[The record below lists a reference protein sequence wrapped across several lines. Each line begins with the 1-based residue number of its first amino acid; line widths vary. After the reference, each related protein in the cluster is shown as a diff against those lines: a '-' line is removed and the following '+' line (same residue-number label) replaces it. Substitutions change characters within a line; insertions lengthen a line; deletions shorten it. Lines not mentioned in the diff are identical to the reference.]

1 MLKHIRLQIIKMNE
15 KRGLISWTTGTYLAQ
30 VIIQQGLKPKNKE
43 FKMLIRVYYEDTDTG
58 GVVYHSNYLNF
69 CERARSEAFYEKGM
83 TPVLENGNFVA
94 RKVIG
99 DFFLSAKLGDVLEIK
114 SELVKMK
121 AASFVLRQDVFR
133 GDEKVFSLEIV
144 LAYITFE
151 GKPQK
156 IDPITKEL
164 LLSLF

>member
-1 MLKHIRLQIIKMNE
+1 MQIRI
-15 KRGLISWTTGTYLAQ
+15 
-30 VIIQQGLKPKNKE
+30 
-43 FKMLIRVYYEDTDTG
+43 YYEDTDVG

-83 TPVLENGNFVA
+83 TPILENGHFVA
-94 RKVIG
+94 RKIIG
-99 DFFLSAKLGDVLEIK
+99 DFFASAKLGDILNIK
-114 SELVKMK
+114 SELLKMK
-121 AASFVLRQDVFR
+121 AASFILKQYVYR
-133 GDEKVFSLEIV
+133 GDEKLFELEIV

-156 IDPITKEL
+156 IDSKTKEL